1 MINII
6 ISKSPNANSKYI
18 YEKIEENL
26 DNKEKAFLIVPEQ
39 YTLQSDINLMDNIS
53 YKTVMDAKVLSF
65 SSLSRFI
72 IDRTGGLADNI
83 LSKSGKIILLSNI
96 LRDINDDLTLF
107 KGKYN
112 NIDFINDIESIIT
125 NIKDNNFDQ
134 SFYENIK
141 ENSDDEIL
149 KLKFKEIKLIYE
161 AYQKEIK
168 DKFLDSEDR
177 LNQVITRLPSCDF
190 LRDANFY
197 FDKFDY
203 ISDIKMDFIAEL
215 ARLGARV
222 NVALTLDK
230 TFINNPM
237 AKDLEIY
244 DMANKFYYRLKDIA
258 TINETNLDTQINPND
273 DINHLCINFER
284 YNPLVYKGNPSNI
297 HLLESISTKTEV
309 ENVALT
315 INKLVYENNLRYKDI
330 AIYITD
336 ADQYEN
342 EIKKVFN
349 RYDLPVFLDKTNK
362 LSDNHIVR
370 SWLAAL
376 RLVIYDFNSHDLS
389 YFLRSNIFD
398 FGKAGTDKII
408 IFQNYINTRK
418 IKGSMFLE
426 DKYFDLD
433 IDFYK
438 NLYKD
443 DPFKDEKLLAKINE
457 EKIVKEI
464 RNQILDLLDGLLA
477 IKNKENTS
485 TSEIINSIYTM
496 ISNPGFIRGINNYQ
510 DILLEEGDLDDY
522 DENDQVW
529 DKFISILEELMNLMA
544 DRKSTL
550 KATYDIIL
558 ATAADIDIG
567 IIPPTKDHITV
578 TNFKRPRVSQRKVNF
593 ALGLNDT
600 FFPSKSSGDF
610 LIAKEDKDKLAN
622 LDLDLKIYEEDIEER
637 EKLNFYKM
645 ISVSDKIYL
654 SFALSDKDGGA
665 INKSIVL
672 NDILKIFPAMKTT
685 DLTSLPLNEIV
696 FSKELS
702 QKYAMDTLWK
712 IRKGEEVGKNDLSFT
727 KSYLSYL
734 KNHGD
739 YKTLVDGLYYSNIKN
754 NLDEANAKNLYPKN
768 HFNVTEIETY
778 SRCPFR
784 YFVNF
789 GIKPYYDEN
798 YDVDARELGSI
809 VHTSLEDVSRLIKDE
824 DIEKITS
831 EQLDELIIENF
842 NTSVDNYLDMTR
854 KNDPRNRFILNNII
868 KNTKNNSRELINQ
881 LKKGEFKVSD
891 VEVDFGYNKEN
902 DLPGVY
908 VDNKNY
914 LRGRIDRIDKANNY
928 LRIIDYKTGKK
939 VFKIV
944 NILNG
949 LDLQLLVYMMSVKSE
964 GNDITPIGSFYMPL
978 SDELE
983 KMDGTYEKSNI
994 EKIYEDKFKMN
1005 GLIVKVNEEVFKLID
1020 KENYDSK
1027 NIGVIDTKN
1036 TDILSTEEEQLVND
1050 FAKDLISKYIK
1061 EIKMGNIKLHP
1072 IRYSDTQNE
1081 CQYCDFKGI
1090 CKFDESIDSDKYR
1103 DFDKKKTIT
1112 DLYKDREDLDEWY
1125 SLYTWSSQGHKRAR

>member
-39 YTLQSDINLMDNIS
+39 YTLQSDINLIDNIS

-96 LRDINDDLTLF
+96 LRVINDDLTLF

-134 SFYENIK
+134 AFYENIK

-203 ISDIKMDFIAEL
+203 VSDIKMDFIAEL
-215 ARLGARV
+215 VRFGARV

-244 DMANKFYYRLKDIA
+244 DMANKFYYRLNKDIA
-258 TINETNLDTQINPND
+258 TINETNLDTQINPHD

-464 RNQILDLLDGLLA
+464 RTQILDLLDGLLA

-496 ISNPGFIRGINNYQ
+496 ISNPGFIKGINNYQ
-510 DILLEEGDLDDY
+510 NILLEEGDLDDY

-578 TNFKRPRVSQRKVNF
+578 TNFKRPRVSQRRVNF

-637 EKLNFYKM
+637 EKLNLYKM
-645 ISVSDKIYL
+645 VSVSDKIYL

-712 IRKGEEVGKNDLSFT
+712 ICKGEEVGKNDLSFT

-754 NLDEANAKNLYPKN
+754 NLDEANAKNLYPKK

-778 SRCPFR
+778 SRCPYR

-789 GIKPYYDEN
+789 GIKPYYEEN

-809 VHTSLEDVSRLIKDE
+809 VHNSLEDVSRLIKDS
-824 DIEKITS
+824 DIENITN
-831 EQLDELIIENF
+831 EELDQLIIENF
-842 NTSVDNYLDMTR
+842 SFSIDNYLDTAR
-854 KNDPRNRFILNNII
+854 RNDPRNEFILNNLI
-868 KNTKNNSRELINQ
+868 KNTKNNSKEVINQ
-881 LKKGEFKVSD
+881 LKKGEFKVAD
-891 VEVDFGYNKEN
+891 VEVNFGYDKEN
-902 DLPGVY
+902 GLPGVY
-908 VDNKNY
+908 VDDENY
-914 LRGRIDRIDKANNY
+914 LRGRIDRIDIAENY

-949 LDLQLLVYMMSVKSE
+949 LDLQLLVYMMSVKSGE
-964 GNDITPIGSFYMPL
+964 NEITPIGSFYMPL

-1103 DFDKKKTIT
+1103 EFDKKKTIT
-1112 DLYKDREDLDEWY
+1112 DLYKDREDLDE
-1125 SLYTWSSQGHKRAR
+1125 